1 MAMAASSTAQLSPP
15 PWKGPAECT
24 TRSAPAMTDAR
35 DARSEQSH
43 AANAHDVDRSDGWR
57 STAAAN
63 DDSVLPARTRA
74 TPGSC
79 LRSAAAAELPTRPVP
94 PTNTTFLPSA
104 ATARERRWEEDRA

>member
-1 MAMAASSTAQLSPP
+1 
-15 PWKGPAECT
+15 
-24 TRSAPAMTDAR
+24 MTDAR